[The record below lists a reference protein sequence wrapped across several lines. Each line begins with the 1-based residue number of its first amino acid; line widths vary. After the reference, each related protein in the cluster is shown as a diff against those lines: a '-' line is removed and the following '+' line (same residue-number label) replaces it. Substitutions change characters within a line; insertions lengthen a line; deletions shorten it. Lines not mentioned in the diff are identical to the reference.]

1 MENKRE
7 WDGYFN
13 YEFDVQSVNN
23 GIDVMQFNNNYFENK
38 KFNGNIFTFKK
49 DEWCN
54 NKIKSKSIFI
64 NGENLF
70 NNSFP
75 EVQKLKKELN
85 KCQEENIIYK
95 KKEVKYIKEINEKDK
110 LIKELDEKNKKLQNI
125 NSLLN
130 EDNKKLMELINLFKI
145 ISEFDKK
152 DSSNKKKINENINN
166 LNTNNINKEN
176 INIQQRKIPNPKRF
190 INITNNIKT
199 NENTFKNLNDII
211 IKENTLT
218 KVNSK
223 KQINKNNSKNQ
234 SKEKNNCLENDY
246 NNSYLFQGKNYI
258 NIENHKTSSSKNSN
272 QETKNYSY
280 KPHQQFEKG
289 IITISSCSNN
299 SSGNNSLIYI
309 ENRSNKHYNINSKY
323 SINTNS
329 IHNKNDNLLSEDY
342 KVTNSNTFNS
352 NDYKDIIDR
361 LNKYKEK
368 TNLICDNN
376 TNNFKDKIPFQILDT
391 EKLYK
396 NILKSRFGEI

>member
-23 GIDVMQFNNNYFENK
+23 GIDIIQFNNNYFDNK
-38 KFNGNIFTFKK
+38 RINGNIFTFKK
-49 DEWCN
+49 DECSN
-54 NKIKSKSIFI
+54 NKKKSKSILI

-85 KCQEENIIYK
+85 KFQEENTIYK
-95 KKEVKYIKEINEKDK
+95 KKELIYIKEINEKDK

-125 NSLLN
+125 NSQLN
-130 EDNKKLMELINLFKI
+130 DDNKKLIELINIFKI
-145 ISEFDKK
+145 ISDFDKK
-152 DSSNKKKINENINN
+152 DSAINKNINVNINN
-166 LNTNNINKEN
+166 LNNNNINKEN
-176 INIQQRKIPNPKRF
+176 INIQQKKIPNPKKF
-190 INITNNIKT
+190 INISNNTKT
-199 NENTFKNLNDII
+199 NENTLKNLNDII
-211 IKENTLT
+211 KKENTLT
-218 KVNSK
+218 KINSK
-223 KQINKNNSKNQ
+223 KKINKNNSKNQ
-234 SKEKNNCLENDY
+234 SKEKNNSLEN
-246 NNSYLFQGKNYI
+246 NFINSYLFQGKNYI
-258 NIENHKTSSSKNSN
+258 NIENPKTTSSKNSN

-323 SINTNS
+323 SINSNS
-329 IHNKNDNLLSEDY
+329 IHNNNYNLLSEDF
-342 KVTNSNTFNS
+342 KVTNNNTFNS

-361 LNKYKEK
+361 LNKYKE
-368 TNLICDNN
+368 TNLNSDNN
-376 TNNFKDKIPFQILDT
+376 NNLFKDKIPFQFLDT

-396 NILKSRFGEI
+396 NIIKSRFGEI

>member
-49 DEWCN
+49 DEWSN

-152 DSSNKKKINENINN
+152 DSSNNKSINVNINN
-166 LNTNNINKEN
+166 LNNNNLNKEN
-176 INIQQRKIPNPKRF
+176 INLEQRKIPNPKKF
-190 INITNNIKT
+190 INITNNTKT
-199 NENTFKNLNDII
+199 NENTLKNLNDII
-211 IKENTLT
+211 KKENTLT

-223 KQINKNNSKNQ
+223 KHLSKNTSKNQ
-234 SKEKNNCLENDY
+234 SKEKNNSLENNF
-246 NNSYLFQGKNYI
+246 NNSYLFQDKNYI
-258 NIENHKTSSSKNSN
+258 NIENPKTSSSSKNSN

-280 KPHQQFEKG
+280 KPHQRFEKG

-309 ENRSNKHYNINSKY
+309 ENRSNKYYNINSKY
-323 SINTNS
+323 SINSNS
-329 IHNKNDNLLSEDY
+329 IHNKNYNIPSEDF

-352 NDYKDIIDR
+352 NDYKDIIER
-361 LNKYKEK
+361 LNKYKE
-368 TNLICDNN
+368 TNLNNDNN
-376 TNNFKDKIPFQILDT
+376 NCLKDKIPFQILDT